1 LVTSHKSTFNQEIM
15 AATDSESDDSD
26 TIRGQLKRK
35 IESILSGPREGQQF
49 RINVFLGGTNSA
61 QGKWFKI
68 VARDYESQIHF
79 HMITAVDIKR
89 ALWSLE
95 DFISWLKAADAY
107 FLLSHPHQGMEG
119 ESGWDLDELEASL
132 STALRGRVGFPNYE
146 ELNCGIF
153 TQVSVDT

>member
-1 LVTSHKSTFNQEIM
+1 MAVTDF
-15 AATDSESDDSD
+15 ESDDSD

-49 RINVFLGGTNSA
+49 RINVFLGATNSA
-61 QGKWFKI
+61 QGKWFKH
-68 VARDYESQIHF
+68 VAKDYESQILF

-119 ESGWDLDELEASL
+119 ESGWELDELEERL
-132 STALRGRVGFPNYE
+132 SSALRGHVGFPNYE

-153 TQVSVDT
+153 TQVSIDT